1 MTNELLK
8 RNAEKLHQST
18 VEVAK
23 ESQRGI
29 IDIETLT
36 YTNQELINTLDEVK
50 QIQTEG
56 REKRRAAEAEL
67 GRIENEIKNK
77 LLEVSQS

>member
-1 MTNELLK
+1 
-8 RNAEKLHQST
+8 
-18 VEVAK
+18 
-23 ESQRGI
+23 
-29 IDIETLT
+29 ETLT
-36 YTNQELINTLDEVK
+36 HTNQELINTLDEVK